1 MRNRILLFFLV
12 GLLMGCD
19 QEFELQKSIFKNDPE
34 FPGLP
39 IYSEWGFNT
48 FGAYYDRAPFTSRS
62 RSVPAKFIVTSG
74 MGSFILE
81 GERTEDFHTPV
92 NIGLK
97 FMLPNI
103 TPEFYEGLVQLH
115 NITFDLT
122 AGDAELLVI
131 QNGVE
136 LAASA
141 IEGQLMFTRA
151 QFLKVDGKPMEVILS
166 GRFEFQ
172 AIVNNQPIT
181 VQHGRFDVG
190 IMKDNFYKF

>member
-1 MRNRILLFFLV
+1 
-12 GLLMGCD
+12 MGCG

-48 FGAYYDRAPFTSRS
+48 FGAYYDRAPFISRS

-81 GERTEDFHTPV
+81 GERKEDFHTPV

-97 FMLPNI
+97 FMLPDI

-115 NITFDLT
+115 TMTFDLT

-151 QFLKVDGKPMEVILS
+151 QFLRADGKPMEVILS